1 MEVWIYANGIFCFHV
16 SGGMSLYVCVIALPG
31 SMMVGGGD
39 TLGTHR
45 IGKGIWDPERAER
58 VGSQEVRVQSTWVCG
73 RSRVVAFRLGGEM
86 KSRRFRAQGGV
97 RLQVADLWCS
107 TALQDLGAPC
117 RNRGKL
123 EGETQSLSLPTLMSV
138 FLCLK
143 VPSSPD
149 CSV

>member
-1 MEVWIYANGIFCFHV
+1 
-16 SGGMSLYVCVIALPG
+16 
-31 SMMVGGGD
+31 MVGGGD

-58 VGSQEVRVQSTWVCG
+58 VGSQEVRVQSTWVGG
-73 RSRVVAFRLGGEM
+73 RSHVIAFRLGGEM
-86 KSRRFRAQGGV
+86 KSSRFRAQGGI

-123 EGETQSLSLPTLMSV
+123 EGGDSELEPSQLDVCLSLSE
-138 FLCLK
+138 
-143 VPSSPD
+143 SSQLT
-149 CSV
+149 